1 MPDDGWQGEW
11 WQAEQDDDNKSC
23 PEIPRQRVWIRAGKR
38 GRGVVKGAL
47 RLIEE
52 FPAVFAFHRLVL
64 DFLGAIGA
72 LFHSYGWGGI
82 SIGFACAFINQ
93 ERWMARKSIAVMFA
107 GNDLI
112 PVL

>member
-1 MPDDGWQGEW
+1 
-11 WQAEQDDDNKSC
+11 
-23 PEIPRQRVWIRAGKR
+23 
-38 GRGVVKGAL
+38 VVKGTL

-72 LFHSYGWGGI
+72 LFHGNGWGGR
-82 SIGFACAFINQ
+82 STGFACALLNQ
-93 ERWMARKSIAVMFA
+93 ERRMARKSIAVMFA

>member
-1 MPDDGWQGEW
+1 
-11 WQAEQDDDNKSC
+11 
-23 PEIPRQRVWIRAGKR
+23 
-38 GRGVVKGAL
+38 VVKGTL

-72 LFHSYGWGGI
+72 LFHGSRWGDV
-82 SIGFACAFINQ
+82 SIGFAYALLNQ
-93 ERWMARKSIAVMFA
+93 ERWMARKSTVGMFA
-107 GNDLI
+107 GNYLI